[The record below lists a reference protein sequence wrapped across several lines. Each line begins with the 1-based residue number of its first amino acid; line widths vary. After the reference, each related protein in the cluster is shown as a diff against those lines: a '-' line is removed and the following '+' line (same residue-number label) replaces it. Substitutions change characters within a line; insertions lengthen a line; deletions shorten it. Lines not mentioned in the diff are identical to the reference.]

1 MMAKDI
7 TKTAVEQKGK
17 RSVERKLTSQHLA
30 GRLDNAKD
38 KRVAFL
44 MMHNPRR
51 QARHLIIK
59 NRYLLC
65 QTTSFASFAH
75 SHPCLAF
82 CQSQA
87 SLKIRN
93 P

>member
-7 TKTAVEQKGK
+7 TKTTVEQKRK
-17 RSVERKLTSQHLA
+17 RQVERKLTSQHLV

-44 MMHNPRR
+44 MMQNLCR

-65 QTTSFASFAH
+65 QTTSLASFAH
-75 SHPCLAF
+75 SHLCLAF
-82 CQSQA
+82 GQSQA